1 MEPSVGQ
8 VAVGVVVK
16 HERKGLKN
24 HHEAVRRE
32 AGGGGV
38 DPRNLC
44 VVPWEAAKEES
55 TSIYM
60 FTECGR
66 VKCGRMK
73 CVRRLRVRGDIT
85 YGGIPTCRSNITHM
99 GQYLTQA

>member
-44 VVPWEAAKEES
+44 VVPWEAVKEEKYQYIHVHGVW
-55 TSIYM
+55 TSEVWTNEVCEKAPSQGWHYI
-60 FTECGR
+60 
-66 VKCGRMK
+66 
-73 CVRRLRVRGDIT
+73 RRNTD
-85 YGGIPTCRSNITHM
+85 M
-99 GQYLTQA
+99 

>member
-1 MEPSVGQ
+1 MLEANRGTAAWSAVWGGCGVGGGIEPSVGQ
-8 VAVGVVVK
+8 VAVRVVVK

-38 DPRNLC
+38 DPRDLC

-55 TSIYM
+55 VLINQYIH
-60 FTECGR
+60 
-66 VKCGRMK
+66 VKDM
-73 CVRRLRVRGDIT
+73 
-85 YGGIPTCRSNITHM
+85 
-99 GQYLTQA
+99 